1 MDNPVTQFL
10 TPTHTLVSTYV
21 NKITRHFFY
30 DAFSG
35 KLCYFTHTP
44 TGVTFL
50 ADTGSVPNLIKFC
63 PRALAD
69 KTTIF
74 LPIQGVG
81 GKKTLSSFVYI
92 SFCDVVVPFCVSED
106 VPFNIVGI
114 DWIPVIANL
123 PNFVVSY
130 QRPSEVSTA
139 LTVLHGMDLI
149 TPPFSSKCMNV
160 MCECCEPGKVV
171 TRSIPPPEDAHIS
184 GEPVGAGQPSD
195 GVKDVP
201 VCNVRTQ
208 FPEYSP
214 SEEDGIVV
222 VSPSCVQDAQ
232 VSKCEQ
238 GGRTKCDECDER
250 YSFATNDKLSAS
262 QAETLLRD
270 LISRKKNVEISST
283 QEPSRVD
290 LHSPTNTI
298 IPREQWYAVYES
310 FHSQLTDL
318 KGHLRVP
325 QTLPYLCTVNLVD
338 PKTPPFTC
346 PAYPMRHPEQKKA
359 LEDNIAKYLDMGIIE
374 YGPSLWKTSLFVVP
388 QKVNE
393 EQRQLPTYHPSQQW
407 RVVQDF
413 IPLNAKVQKIEN
425 TLPLIAHVF
434 QIASEK
440 EIFSLLDL
448 SKAFFHCK
456 VAEDDRQFFG
466 ISHPTKEI
474 RMRCMPMGF
483 INSPS
488 IWQKNMNAAIWEPVQ
503 QFFHKQYPDEKSS
516 SHLAIYM
523 DDIFLATK
531 TVEQHLY
538 LLHTLFEHLTQYSLT
553 LSIGKSYIGKRSVF
567 LLGEVI
573 SPHQRL
579 IQPERLRSLTL
590 LAPPQT
596 VFQVRSYLGALRY
609 VAEHIP
615 RLNELLHPFDAHT
628 GGVSASQAP
637 HVYIKWT
644 PALLQTFDAVKQI
657 LQNPSVLSHFVP
669 TRPLY
674 LETDASN
681 TGYSAVLFQID
692 KEPLEILKF
701 FL

>member
-21 NKITRHFFY
+21 NKVTRHLFY

-50 ADTGSVPNLIKFC
+50 ADTGSVPNLIKLKTLKKFWL
-63 PRALAD
+63 RAFAN
-69 KTTIF
+69 KTTIS

-106 VPFNIVGI
+106 VPFNIIGI

-149 TPPFSSKCMNV
+149 TPPSFSNCMNV
-160 MCECCEPGKVV
+160 MCECCEKGKVI
-171 TRSIPPPEDAHIS
+171 TRNTPLPEDVHIT
-184 GEPVGAGQPSD
+184 EDPVGAGQPTD
-195 GVKDVP
+195 GAKDVP

-208 FPEYSP
+208 FPEYIP

-232 VSKCEQ
+232 VSKGNVEVTQCEQ
-238 GGRTKCDECDER
+238 GGRIKCDECDER
-250 YSFATNDKLSAS
+250 YFFVTDEKLPAS
-262 QAETLLRD
+262 QADTLLQD
-270 LISRKKNVEISST
+270 LISRKKNVEILSS
-283 QEPSRVD
+283 QEPSKMD

-298 IPREQWYAVYES
+298 IPREQWYAVYEP

-318 KGHLRVP
+318 KGHLRGP

-374 YGPSLWKTSLFVVP
+374 YGPSSWKTSLFVVP

-413 IPLNAKVQKIEN
+413 IPLNTKVQ
-425 TLPLIAHVF
+425 
-434 QIASEK
+434 
-440 EIFSLLDL
+440 
-448 SKAFFHCK
+448 
-456 VAEDDRQFFG
+456 
-466 ISHPTKEI
+466 
-474 RMRCMPMGF
+474 
-483 INSPS
+483 
-488 IWQKNMNAAIWEPVQ
+488 
-503 QFFHKQYPDEKSS
+503 
-516 SHLAIYM
+516 
-523 DDIFLATK
+523 
-531 TVEQHLY
+531 
-538 LLHTLFEHLTQYSLT
+538 
-553 LSIGKSYIGKRSVF
+553 
-567 LLGEVI
+567 
-573 SPHQRL
+573 
-579 IQPERLRSLTL
+579 
-590 LAPPQT
+590 
-596 VFQVRSYLGALRY
+596 
-609 VAEHIP
+609 
-615 RLNELLHPFDAHT
+615 
-628 GGVSASQAP
+628 
-637 HVYIKWT
+637 
-644 PALLQTFDAVKQI
+644 
-657 LQNPSVLSHFVP
+657 
-669 TRPLY
+669 
-674 LETDASN
+674 
-681 TGYSAVLFQID
+681 
-692 KEPLEILKF
+692 
-701 FL
+701 

>member
-21 NKITRHFFY
+21 NKITRHLFY

-35 KLCYFTHTP
+35 KLSYFTHTP

-50 ADTGSVPNLIKFC
+50 ADTGSVPNLIKLKTLKKFW

-69 KTTIF
+69 KTTIS

-81 GKKTLSSFVYI
+81 GRKTLSSFVYI
-92 SFCDVVVPFCVSED
+92 LFCDVVVPFCVSED

-130 QRPSEVSTA
+130 QRPFEVSTA

-149 TPPFSSKCMNV
+149 TSPFSSKCMNV

-171 TRSIPPPEDAHIS
+171 TRSIPPPEDVHIS
-184 GEPVGAGQPSD
+184 EEPLGAGQPSD

-201 VCNVRTQ
+201 VCNVHTQFPEYIPSEEDGIVVVSPSCVQDAQVSKCEQGGRTVCNEQKYAVKDVPVCNVCTQ

-238 GGRTKCDECDER
+238 GVRTKCDECDER
-250 YSFATNDKLSAS
+250 YSFAIDDKLSAS

-290 LHSPTNTI
+290 LLSPTNTI
-298 IPREQWYAVYES
+298 IPREQWYAVYEP

-318 KGHLRVP
+318 KGHLRGP

-338 PKTPPFTC
+338 PKTPRFTC
-346 PAYPMRHPEQKKA
+346 PTYPMRHPEQKKA

-413 IPLNAKVQKIEN
+413 IPLNTKVQKIEN
-425 TLPLIAHVF
+425 TLPLIADVF

-448 SKAFFHCK
+448 SKALFHCK
-456 VAEDDRQFFG
+456 VAEEDRQFFG

-488 IWQKNMNAAIWEPVQ
+488 IWQKNMNVAIWEPVQ

-516 SHLAIYM
+516 SHLAIIWM
-523 DDIFLATK
+523 IF
-531 TVEQHLY
+531 
-538 LLHTLFEHLTQYSLT
+538 
-553 LSIGKSYIGKRSVF
+553 
-567 LLGEVI
+567 
-573 SPHQRL
+573 SP
-579 IQPERLRSLTL
+579 
-590 LAPPQT
+590 
-596 VFQVRSYLGALRY
+596 
-609 VAEHIP
+609 P
-615 RLNELLHPFDAHT
+615 R
-628 GGVSASQAP
+628 
-637 HVYIKWT
+637 
-644 PALLQTFDAVKQI
+644 
-657 LQNPSVLSHFVP
+657 
-669 TRPLY
+669 RR
-674 LETDASN
+674 
-681 TGYSAVLFQID
+681 
-692 KEPLEILKF
+692 
-701 FL
+701 

>member
-1 MDNPVTQFL
+1 MDNPVTRFL

-21 NKITRHFFY
+21 NKITRHLFY

-50 ADTGSVPNLIKFC
+50 ADTGSVPNLIKLKTLKKFW

-69 KTTIF
+69 KTTIS
-74 LPIQGVG
+74 LPIEGVG
-81 GKKTLSSFVYI
+81 GKKTLPSFVYI

-149 TPPFSSKCMNV
+149 TPPFSSKCTNV

-184 GEPVGAGQPSD
+184 EEPVGAGQPSD

-208 FPEYSP
+208 FPEYIP

-238 GGRTKCDECDER
+238 GGRTKCDER
-250 YSFATNDKLSAS
+250 YSFATDDKLSAS

-283 QEPSRVD
+283 QEPSRMD

-298 IPREQWYAVYES
+298 IPREQWYAVYEP

-318 KGHLRVP
+318 KGHPRGP
-325 QTLPYLCTVNLVD
+325 QTLPYLCTVNLMD

-346 PAYPMRHPEQKKA
+346 PAYPMRHPEQKKT

-374 YGPSLWKTSLFVVP
+374 YGPSLWKTSLFVVH
-388 QKVNE
+388 QKFNE
-393 EQRQLPTYHPSQQW
+393 EQRQLPTYHPSQQR

-413 IPLNAKVQKIEN
+413 IYSFKHK
-425 TLPLIAHVF
+425 
-434 QIASEK
+434 
-440 EIFSLLDL
+440 
-448 SKAFFHCK
+448 
-456 VAEDDRQFFG
+456 G
-466 ISHPTKEI
+466 TK
-474 RMRCMPMGF
+474 
-483 INSPS
+483 N
-488 IWQKNMNAAIWEPVQ
+488 
-503 QFFHKQYPDEKSS
+503 
-516 SHLAIYM
+516 
-523 DDIFLATK
+523 
-531 TVEQHLY
+531 
-538 LLHTLFEHLTQYSLT
+538 
-553 LSIGKSYIGKRSVF
+553 
-567 LLGEVI
+567 
-573 SPHQRL
+573 
-579 IQPERLRSLTL
+579 
-590 LAPPQT
+590 
-596 VFQVRSYLGALRY
+596 
-609 VAEHIP
+609 
-615 RLNELLHPFDAHT
+615 
-628 GGVSASQAP
+628 
-637 HVYIKWT
+637 
-644 PALLQTFDAVKQI
+644 
-657 LQNPSVLSHFVP
+657 
-669 TRPLY
+669 
-674 LETDASN
+674 
-681 TGYSAVLFQID
+681 
-692 KEPLEILKF
+692 
-701 FL
+701 